1 MLNNLNSIL
10 LEGNLCRDPELRY
23 TPSDGPSPGTPL
35 CTLVVSSVRTYKL
48 DGERTEE
55 VSFVEAVTAG
65 KLATVC
71 AEHLTKGRGVRLVG
85 RIKQERWE
93 DTEGN
98 ARSKVVIVA
107 EHVEFQPRR
116 AADRP
121 TGERER
127 EAVAS

>member
-1 MLNNLNSIL
+1 MNNLNSIL

-23 TPSDGPSPGTPL
+23 TPSDGASPGTPL
-35 CTLVVSSVRTYKL
+35 CTLVVSSVRTCKL
-48 DGERTEE
+48 DGERHEE
-55 VSFVEAVTAG
+55 VSFIEAVTAG

-71 AEHLTKGRGVRLVG
+71 AGHLTKGRGVRVVG
-85 RIKQERWE
+85 RIRQERWE

-116 AADRP
+116 TQPQPAA
-121 TGERER
+121 GEARR
-127 EAVAS
+127 AS